1 MHERRSA
8 ASMAPEEVRAR
19 SDALDVTLLDYALP
33 EELVAQ
39 RPLEARDG
47 ARLLV
52 LDPGSRREATGQR
65 TRERE
70 QGAER
75 DAAPLPYG
83 LVPRLEE
90 RRTGAARVA
99 HRAVRELPELL
110 RPALWV
116 VNDTR
121 VLAARLFARRA
132 SGGRVEIFLLE
143 RSGAPDRWRALGR
156 ASKPLREGD
165 VLAIEGSPARVVIA
179 SAARAED
186 GTIEVAC
193 EDAAGGIEALLEA
206 AGHVPLPPYIRRPD
220 ELADRARY
228 QTVFAANPGA
238 VAAPTAGLHF
248 TDALIGELEA
258 RGHRFARVTLHVG
271 AGTFR
276 PVKSE
281 RLEDHAMHSE
291 RYVISDEAE
300 AAIDRARQ
308 DGLPLVAVGTTVVR
322 TLESAAA
329 GEGRVRAGSGS
340 TRLFIRPGYEFR
352 VIDGLLTNFHQP
364 RSTLLA
370 LVMALAGVDAIRDAY
385 AEAVAAR
392 YRFFSY
398 GDAMLMRPRER
409 ERA

>member
-52 LDPGSRREATGQR
+52 LDPGSAPEATGQR

-329 GEGRVRAGSGS
+329 GEGRVKAGSGS

-398 GDAMLMRPRER
+398 GDAMLIRPRER

>member
-52 LDPGSRREATGQR
+52 LDPGSAPEATGQR

-281 RLEDHAMHSE
+281 RLEDHPMHSE

-329 GEGRVRAGSGS
+329 GEGRVKAGSGS

-398 GDAMLMRPRER
+398 GDAMLIRPRER

>member
-1 MHERRSA
+1 
-8 ASMAPEEVRAR
+8 
-19 SDALDVTLLDYALP
+19 LDVTLLDYALP

-52 LDPGSRREATGQR
+52 LDRGSDHEATEGW
-65 TRERE
+65 TREPA
-70 QGAER
+70 QGVER
-75 DAAPLPYG
+75 DAAELPYG
-83 LVPRLEE
+83 LVPRLED
-90 RRTGAARVA
+90 RRRAAARVA
-99 HRAVRELPELL
+99 HRTVRELAELVP
-110 RPALWV
+110 PALWV

-121 VLAARLFARRA
+121 VLAARLFAHRA

-143 RSGAPDRWRALGR
+143 RSAEPGRWRALGR

-165 VLAIEGSPARVVIA
+165 VLAVEGSPARVVIA

-193 EDAAGGIEALLEA
+193 EDAGGIEALLEA

-228 QTVFAANPGA
+228 QTVFAAHPGA

-248 TDALIGELEA
+248 TDALMSELEA

-276 PVKSE
+276 PVKSA
-281 RLEDHAMHSE
+281 RLEDHPMHAE
-291 RYVISDEAE
+291 RYVISPEAE
-300 AAIDRARQ
+300 DAIDRARK
-308 DGLPLVAVGTTVVR
+308 DGMPLVAVGTTVVR

-329 GEGRVRAGSGS
+329 GEGRVRAGEGS
-340 TRLFIRPGYEFR
+340 TRLFIRPGYDFQ
-352 VIDGLLTNFHQP
+352 VVDGLLTNFHQP
-364 RSTLLA
+364 RSTLIA
-370 LVMALAGVDAIRDAY
+370 LVMAFAGVDAIRDAY

-392 YRFFSY
+392 YRFLSY
-398 GDAMLMRPRER
+398 GDAMLIRPRER
-409 ERA
+409 DRA